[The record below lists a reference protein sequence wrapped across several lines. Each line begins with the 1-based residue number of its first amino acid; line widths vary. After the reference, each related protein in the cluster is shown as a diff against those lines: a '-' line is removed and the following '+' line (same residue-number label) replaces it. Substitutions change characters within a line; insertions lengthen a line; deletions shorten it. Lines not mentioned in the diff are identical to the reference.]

1 MSASLTYA
9 IKFVADMDSAVR
21 FHSAQLGLRLCFKS
35 PEWSEFETGSTT
47 LALHLASKENPAG
60 SCQLGFNVEDIDAF
74 CAEVARQGVR
84 VLEAPK
90 DLHGHR
96 IAKLQGPDGA
106 AFSVSGGPSK
116 KR

>member
-9 IKFVADMDSAVR
+9 IKFVADMESAVR
-21 FHSAQLGLRLCFKS
+21 FHSSQLGLRLRFQS
-35 PEWSEFETGSTT
+35 PEWSEFDTGPTT
-47 LALHLASKENPAG
+47 LALHLASKENPPG

-74 CAEVARQGVR
+74 CADLAKQGVK
-84 VLEAPK
+84 VLEPPK

-106 AFSVSGGPSK
+106 AFSVSGRQGK
-116 KR
+116 KE